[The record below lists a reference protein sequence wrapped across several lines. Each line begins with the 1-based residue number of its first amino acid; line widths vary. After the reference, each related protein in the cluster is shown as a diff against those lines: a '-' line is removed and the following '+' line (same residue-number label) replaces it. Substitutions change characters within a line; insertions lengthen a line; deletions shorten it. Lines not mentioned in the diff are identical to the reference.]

1 MGHGACVGSSSCTLA
16 REVKFG
22 ARITNFVEGVEATND
37 TPRLWVIVLEEPR
50 APPTGLT
57 SPFSVSWAT
66 DP

>member
-1 MGHGACVGSSSCTLA
+1 MGHDACVGSSSCTLA

-22 ARITNFVEGVEATND
+22 ARISNLVEGVEATND
-37 TPRLWVIVLEEPR
+37 SPRLWVIVLEEPR